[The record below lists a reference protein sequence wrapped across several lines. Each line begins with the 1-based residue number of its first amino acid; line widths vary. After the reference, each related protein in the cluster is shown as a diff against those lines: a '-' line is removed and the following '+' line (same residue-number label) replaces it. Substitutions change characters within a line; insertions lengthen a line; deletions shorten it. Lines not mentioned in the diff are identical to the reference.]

1 MAGTT
6 HLNDPPACAIRIQET
21 AQLSS
26 DGAKVLLHDFPC
38 GRIDTGV
45 PLDKKGYMR
54 GYTCGYTCGYMRGYM
69 RGYTCALRKP
79 ELPKIKIDGAVTC
92 AL

>member
-6 HLNDPPACAIRIQET
+6 HLNDTPACAIRIQET

-45 PLDKKGYMR
+45 HAKHRLLLDNLGDDHGHRAHVLVVK
-54 GYTCGYTCGYMRGYM
+54 
-69 RGYTCALRKP
+69 ALRH
-79 ELPKIKIDGAVTC
+79 LQVGYRGVAAHLLLLAGI
-92 AL
+92 LL